1 MVWQIMR
8 YNGPHTCSAP
18 KKSQDNRNFDSNMIA
33 LYIQALLQEQPAIKV
48 KALLVGLKERFGITP
63 SYKKVWKEKQKAIA
77 RLWGDWDD
85 SYKML
90 CQFMHAAV
98 TLNPGSCWHHKGEAH
113 LQNGI
118 LVEGVR
124 QFK

>member
-1 MVWQIMR
+1 MKGSGFWQITR

-18 KKSQDNRNFDSNMIA
+18 GQSQDNRNFDSNMIA
-33 LYIQALLQEQPAIKV
+33 LYIQALLQEQSGIKV
-48 KALLVGLKERFGITP
+48 KALLAGLKERFGITP
-63 SYKKVWKEKQKAIA
+63 SYKKAIA

-90 CQFMHAAV
+90 CQFMHSAV
-98 TLNPGSCWHHKGEAH
+98 TLNLGSFWHHEGEAH
-113 LQNGI
+113 LKNHV

-124 QFK
+124 